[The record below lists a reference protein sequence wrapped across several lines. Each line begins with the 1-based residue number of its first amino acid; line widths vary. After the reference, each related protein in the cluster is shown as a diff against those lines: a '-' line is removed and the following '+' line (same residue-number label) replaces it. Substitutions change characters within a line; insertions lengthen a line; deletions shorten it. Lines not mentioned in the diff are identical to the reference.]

1 LADRKP
7 EYDGLHPDR
16 LNVNLVTRA
25 LLAVGLMLAA
35 SGPGAQP
42 LRVAETRSPAVPA
55 GVEPDAAQ
63 VLLSEGS
70 TMLVRGA
77 SFSSP
82 VRRDVPLRSGD
93 RIRTGADG
101 RVQLRFSD
109 GALMSIQPGSD
120 FRIDAYAFDAVRQRG
135 FFELMQGSVRTVSGS
150 IGKRDRED
158 WRLKTPTATIGIR
171 GTEFTVEETPC
182 PATGCAA
189 GSQAGLMVSVIAGRV
204 AVSNDAGSI
213 EVPAGSTIRLRDAKT
228 MPVLAAAPVRAPRGA
243 APAGRPGAGDA
254 MVPLEGPRPPA
265 R

>member
-1 LADRKP
+1 
-7 EYDGLHPDR
+7 
-16 LNVNLVTRA
+16 VNPVTRA
-25 LLAVGLMLAA
+25 LLAVGLTLAA

-42 LRVAETRSPAVPA
+42 RRAADAAPPAAAA
-55 GVEPDAAQ
+55 GATPDAAQ

-82 VRRDVPLRSGD
+82 VRREVPLRSGD

-120 FRIDAYAFDAVRQRG
+120 FRIDAYTFDAVRQRG

-171 GTEFTVEETPC
+171 GTEFTVDETVC
-182 PATGCAA
+182 PPTGCAA
-189 GSQAGLMVSVIAGRV
+189 GSEAGLVVSVVAGRV
-204 AVSNDAGSI
+204 AVTNEAGSI
-213 EVPAGSTIRLRDAKT
+213 EVPAGATLRLRDART
-228 MPVLAAAPVRAPRGA
+228 VPALAAATVRAPRAGVPTGRTGGA
-243 APAGRPGAGDA
+243 DP